1 VSTPP
6 TPPISPERD
15 YMREHLD
22 ELAREVAQLREMVA
36 RQRKRI
42 VDRQVEMQSVAP
54 AQRPT
59 PSR

>member
-1 VSTPP
+1 
-6 TPPISPERD
+6 
-15 YMREHLD
+15 MREHLD

-42 VDRQVEMQSVAP
+42 VDRHVEMQSVAP

-59 PSR
+59 SSRWRSAL